1 MMGVL
6 YSKWRRFDV
15 LVSGGVCMEP
25 PKGMIPFKLTP
36 IGQEQVKSV
45 LTSTLPF
52 VIIGVLLCITSLFW
66 NGQLAI
72 LGVLIMA
79 FSSSSFWKAKMLMDT
94 PIAVN
99 LNHPFMDSGAAGT
112 SEVMI
117 LVDGVWKETGVY
129 RLKLAKD
136 PLGWALH
143 RIDDEFTLHSR
154 WETRRNKR
162 TLQMWI
168 TIINQAISFNNTINE
183 SHDEF
188 EDARER
194 ESQSSDLLDREWL
207 EDEEIEVQGPIS
219 RIFSSD

>member
-6 YSKWRRFDV
+6 YCWWRRFDV
-15 LVSGGVCMEP
+15 LGSYGADMEP

-36 IGQEQVKSV
+36 IGQEQVKST
-45 LTSTLPF
+45 LRSTLPF
-52 VIIGVLLCITSLFW
+52 IVTGVLLCLCSIIW

-79 FSSSSFWKAKMLMDT
+79 FSSSSFWKARMLMNT
-94 PIAVN
+94 PLAVN
-99 LNHPFMDSGAAGT
+99 LNHPFMETGAAGV
-112 SEVMI
+112 SETMI
-117 LVDGVWKETGVY
+117 LVEGDWKDTGIY

-136 PLGWALH
+136 PLGWVLH
-143 RIDDEFTLHSR
+143 RIDEGFSIHSR
-154 WETRRNKR
+154 WDTRRSER

-168 TIINQAISFNNTINE
+168 IIINQAISFNNTINE
-183 SHDEF
+183 NHDEF

-194 ESQSSDLLDREWL
+194 ESQSSDLLEREWP

>member
-1 MMGVL
+1 
-6 YSKWRRFDV
+6 
-15 LVSGGVCMEP
+15 MEP
-25 PKGMIPFKLTP
+25 PKGMIPFRLTP
-36 IGQEQVKSV
+36 IGQEQIKST

-52 VIIGVLLCITSLFW
+52 VVTGVLLCVSSLIW
-66 NGQLAI
+66 NGKLAI
-72 LGVLIMA
+72 LGLLIMA

-94 PIAVN
+94 PLAVN

-112 SEVMI
+112 SEAMI
-117 LVDGVWKETGVY
+117 RVDGDWKDAGIY

-143 RIDDEFTLHSR
+143 RIDDDFTLCSR
-154 WETRRNKR
+154 WDTRRSKR
-162 TLQMWI
+162 ILQMWI
-168 TIINQAISFNNTINE
+168 TIINQAISFNNTIND

-194 ESQSSDLLDREWL
+194 ESQSSDLLEREWL
-207 EDEEIEVQGPIS
+207 ENEEIEVQGPIS